1 MLSITT
7 SYIEMLEQDGNVK
20 TARLIRRL
28 KANVNR
34 PLAAILTLNTI
45 AHTGGAAG
53 AGAQATSLFGD
64 QYLGIISAIMTVA
77 ILVLSEIIPKTLGA
91 TYWKQL
97 APMTAV
103 SLKYMVII
111 LYPFVIMSEFI
122 TDRIAKN
129 KGHFKGLN
137 RDELAAM
144 AELST
149 KEGQL
154 GAKELEIIKNLLFFH
169 TLNVKEIITPRTVV
183 FAADANLTIEEFFQ
197 QHGDEKFSRIP
208 IYEDEHENII
218 GFVLLSDLHV
228 ARAKS
233 GGEMRIREMKRPI
246 KGIPESISLT
256 RVFQLFLSRRDQ
268 IMLVIDE
275 HGGFE
280 GIVTLEDTLEKL
292 IGHDIVD
299 EYDTTPNMREL
310 AKTKGKKWAK
320 KNKATHFPDS

>member
-1 MLSITT
+1 MLLLFIYVGIALGFSFICSVAEAVLLSITT

-169 TLNVKEIITPRTVV
+169 LQEI
-183 FAADANLTIEEFFQ
+183 
-197 QHGDEKFSRIP
+197 
-208 IYEDEHENII
+208 
-218 GFVLLSDLHV
+218 
-228 ARAKS
+228 
-233 GGEMRIREMKRPI
+233 
-246 KGIPESISLT
+246 
-256 RVFQLFLSRRDQ
+256 
-268 IMLVIDE
+268 
-275 HGGFE
+275 
-280 GIVTLEDTLEKL
+280 
-292 IGHDIVD
+292 
-299 EYDTTPNMREL
+299 
-310 AKTKGKKWAK
+310 
-320 KNKATHFPDS
+320 